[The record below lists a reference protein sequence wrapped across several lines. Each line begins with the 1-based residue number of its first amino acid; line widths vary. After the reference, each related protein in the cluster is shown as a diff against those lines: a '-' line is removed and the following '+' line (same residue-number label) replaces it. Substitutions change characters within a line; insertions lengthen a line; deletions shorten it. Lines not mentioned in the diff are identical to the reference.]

1 MSNIN
6 ESLYPADLKNLV
18 SNIFE
23 VDSYSSKLGSDKD
36 IVVVS
41 FTVEDKEPAD
51 DLVNFVERGY
61 DFVLDADASA
71 HEAKDGRYHVFVE
84 MERNRRVPEN
94 ILEMLHGIKKLTGI
108 EDFKFRYY
116 KSFNSI
122 PANEQALQETI
133 PVSNQDYEV
142 TIKEQSLNNFS
153 NFFNRSY
160 LEDINVKDD
169 DIVFQKIYSEPLR
182 MRILNAGPSQQVYES
197 LQGRIMLEQKDVSEV
212 LYLTKYVGNYNIT
225 KVGNVFVFE
234 NERFAV
240 VLERL

>member
-6 ESLYPADLKNLV
+6 ESLYPADLRDLV

-23 VDSYSSKLGSDKD
+23 VDSYSSKLGDDKD

-41 FTVEDKEPAD
+41 FTVEDKAPAD

-71 HEAKDGRYHVFVE
+71 HESKDGRYHVFVE

-94 ILEMLHGIKKLTGI
+94 ILEMLHGLKKLTGI
-108 EDFKFRYY
+108 NEFKFRYY

-122 PANEQALQETI
+122 PANEQTLQETI
-133 PVSNQDYEV
+133 PKSKDDYDV

-160 LEDINVKDD
+160 LEAINVNDD
-169 DIVFQKIYSEPLR
+169 DIVFQKIYSDPLR
-182 MRILNAGPSQQVYES
+182 MRILNAGPSQKIYEG
-197 LQGRIMLEQKDVSEV
+197 LQGRIMLEQKDISEV

-225 KVGNVFVFE
+225 KVGGVFVFE
-234 NERFAV
+234 NEGFAV
-240 VLERL
+240 AMERL